1 MSRIPP
7 FARGMAIIA
16 LVAVVIVVFNL
27 QRSLSTAAT
36 LLRIGF
42 LLAIALAAYLL
53 WRDFGRREI
62 ALWPQR
68 AQWVFYGAVA
78 LVLVD
83 LGWYFFQSLTGPDL
97 LAFFL
102 VLLACVFAAVKT
114 WRDQHRYS

>member
-62 ALWPQR
+62 RCRGRGRLLEQSPTRLDDLAPRPLRTGSR
-68 AQWVFYGAVA
+68 AGHFKE
-78 LVLVD
+78 
-83 LGWYFFQSLTGPDL
+83 ST
-97 LAFFL
+97 
-102 VLLACVFAAVKT
+102 
-114 WRDQHRYS
+114 RS

>member
-16 LVAVVIVVFNL
+16 LVAVVIVVLNL

-62 ALWPQR
+62 ELWPRR

-78 LVLVD
+78 LLVVD
-83 LGWYFFQSLTGPDL
+83 LGWFFLTSLSGRDA

-102 VLLACVFAAVKT
+102 VAGACGYAGFRT
-114 WRDQHRYS
+114 WREQHRYG